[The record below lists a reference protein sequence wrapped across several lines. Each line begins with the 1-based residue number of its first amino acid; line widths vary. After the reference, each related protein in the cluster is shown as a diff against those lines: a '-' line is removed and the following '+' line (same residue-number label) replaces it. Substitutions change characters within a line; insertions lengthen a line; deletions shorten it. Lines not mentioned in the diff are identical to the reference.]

1 MNKNTTIAL
10 LMSSLLVT
18 ACHKKP
24 KDEVPPPVPAVASAP
39 DAAAAPAAAAPAAA
53 AADPEKAEKQ
63 SKLDYAVMEDG
74 YINDAKAQWATGA
87 KASSTF
93 GDEDGKTPSDGNL
106 ASNIAGPADG
116 KDWTNN
122 KQDMGFD
129 SVVLTYAKPVSATE
143 VRLVLPSGSGV
154 EAINKVELQDTTGKW
169 NTVWTGVSDV
179 KKDDRGNRT
188 WFVRKFDKTPYKA
201 QAVKVTIANNLQH
214 DYKRIDA
221 VQLVGE

>member
-1 MNKNTTIAL
+1 MNKTATIAL
-10 LMSSLLVT
+10 LMSSLLVA
-18 ACHKKP
+18 ACNKKP
-24 KDEVPPPVPAVASAP
+24 KEELPPPVPAVEAAASA
-39 DAAAAPAAAAPAAA
+39 ATAAPAAAATP
-53 AADPEKAEKQ
+53 ADPDVAAKQ
-63 SKLDYAVMEDG
+63 AKLDYGMMEDG
-74 YINDAKAQWATGA
+74 YINDTSAQWAATA
-87 KASSTF
+87 KATSTF

-106 ASNIAGPADG
+106 ASNATGPADG
-116 KDWTNN
+116 RDWTNN

-129 SVVLTYAKPVSATE
+129 SIVLTYAKPVSATE

-154 EAINKVELQDTTGKW
+154 EAINKVELQDTAGKW

-179 KKDDRGNRT
+179 KKDERGNRT
-188 WFVRKFDKTPYKA
+188 WFVRKFDKTSYKA